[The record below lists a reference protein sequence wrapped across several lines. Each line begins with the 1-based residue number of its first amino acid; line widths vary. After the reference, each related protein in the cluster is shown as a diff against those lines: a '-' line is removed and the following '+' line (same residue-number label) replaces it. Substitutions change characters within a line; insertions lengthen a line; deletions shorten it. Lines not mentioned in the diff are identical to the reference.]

1 LKLAERRRWEPKV
14 WSKTRLASWALCLLG
29 ACLLSDGAFA
39 RSATDELGA
48 GTLLFQD
55 DSGATTPAPLVHTAV
70 RMEVSGIIARV
81 EVRQRFENPSDRWVE
96 GLYAFPLPER
106 AAVDR
111 LRMQV
116 GERII
121 VGEIR
126 EKAQAQKLYEQARER
141 GQRASVVH
149 QKRPNLFRTAVA
161 NIGPGESIQI
171 TIGYL
176 QIADHQDGRYSL
188 RFPLTITPR
197 YVPGVVDDDVAL
209 TTETPLAAISTAS
222 SAEDSATIG
231 DVHPALAHADVSR
244 QSVSFDI
251 DLEAGVPLDYVKSTY
266 HPIETDISGSRAHVR
281 LEHDQVAPD
290 RDFELVWRPDVRGAP
305 ATAAFRERTEA
316 GEHVLIMFMPP
327 HERVR
332 VAKPREV
339 MLIIDTSGSMAG
351 HSIEQARA
359 ALLEALDTLTPADR
373 FNVIQFNSTHHSLFE
388 APVHATGY
396 NLSYAREYVAQLRA
410 TGGTEMA
417 PALEAALSMPASS
430 EHLRQVI
437 FITDGAVSNEDRLMR
452 LIRERLGSARLFTVG
467 IGSAPN
473 GYFMR
478 KAAQMGRGTFTFIGS
493 TTEVDERMSALLDQ
507 LTQPVLTDIELRWPP
522 GLSPD
527 YAPANVGDLYAGE
540 PIVIS
545 ARFDGKV
552 RGTLTLSGKASGW
565 WTRQLSLD
573 SMESRPGSA
582 TLWARHRISDLMD
595 LRASG
600 MQETEIR
607 ARVLPLALRYQLVS
621 SYTSLVAVDRTPAR
635 ANGEGLE
642 TRRIANT
649 KPHGLDWPA
658 TGYPRTATSASL
670 HTLIGM
676 MFLLATLVLLRL
688 EKSRRRVRA

>member
-1 LKLAERRRWEPKV
+1 MSASTPARCLGSLLSKPRAWPPRWLQSSSEASKLAERRRWEPKA

-29 ACLLSDGAFA
+29 VCLLCDGAFA
-39 RSATDELGA
+39 SSASDEIGA

-55 DSGATTPAPLVHTAV
+55 DSGTTIPAPRVHTAV

-111 LRMQV
+111 LRMQI

-161 NIGPGESIQI
+161 NIGPGESIEI

-176 QIADHQDGRYSL
+176 QIADHRDGRYSL
-188 RFPLTITPR
+188 RFPLTITAR
-197 YVPGVVDDDVAL
+197 YVPGVANDNVPL
-209 TTETPLAAISTAS
+209 TSETPLAPISTAS
-222 SAEDSATIG
+222 SADDSATIG
-231 DVHPALAHADVSR
+231 DVHPALAHADTSR
-244 QSVSFDI
+244 QRVSFDI
-251 DLEAGVPLDYVKSTY
+251 DLDAGVPLDYVKSTY
-266 HPIETDISGSRAHVR
+266 HPIKTDISGSRAHVR
-281 LEHDQVAPD
+281 LAHDQVAPD

-305 ATAAFRERTEA
+305 ATAVFRERTDA

-327 HERVR
+327 HEGVR
-332 VAKPREV
+332 VAAPREV
-339 MLIIDTSGSMAG
+339 ILIIDTSGSMAG

-373 FNVIQFNSTHHSLFE
+373 FNVIQFNSIHQSLFE
-388 APVHATGY
+388 SPVQATSFS
-396 NLSYAREYVAQLRA
+396 LSYAREYVARLRA

-417 PALEAALSMPASS
+417 PALKAALSMPASS

-437 FITDGAVSNEDRLMR
+437 FITDGAVSNEDQLMR

-467 IGSAPN
+467 IGTAPN

-493 TTEVDERMSALLDQ
+493 TAEVDERMSALLDQ
-507 LTQPVLTDIELRWPP
+507 LTQPVLTDIELHWPH

-527 YAPANVGDLYAGE
+527 YAPASIGDLYAGE
-540 PIVIS
+540 PIVVT
-545 ARFDGKV
+545 ARFDEKA
-552 RGTLTLSGKASGW
+552 RGTLTLSGKASGA
-565 WTRQLSLD
+565 WTRQITLD
-573 SMESRPGSA
+573 SMESRPGIA
-582 TLWARHRISDLMD
+582 TLWARNRISDLMD

-607 ARVLPLALRYQLVS
+607 AKVLPLALQYRLVS
-621 SYTSLVAVDRTPAR
+621 NYTSLVAVDRTPAR
-635 ANGEGLE
+635 PKGQ
-642 TRRIANT
+642 RRVI
-649 KPHGLDWPA
+649 PA
-658 TGYPRTATSASL
+658 Q
-670 HTLIGM
+670 
-676 MFLLATLVLLRL
+676 RL
-688 EKSRRRVRA
+688 RRRFTH